1 MDSRIYAYD
10 GISLAC
16 TVAYSFRYLRGT
28 RKARGKRTAIANFSP
43 TRGVTKPNRIL
54 PTVIPNQNPVAV
66 IPLANAPPFRTRIMK
81 VTIHPPSATS
91 TPTYPSKNNA
101 HNQVTRA
108 EGRVKSAVFNP
119 PFLLSPPVSALA
131 CRKIAPVAFQK
142 QVPQTISS
150 MAAQPT

>member
-10 GISLAC
+10 RISLAWTAPC
-16 TVAYSFRYLRGT
+16 SSKQLRNEDMEEKPT
-28 RKARGKRTAIANFSP
+28 EIANFSP
-43 TRGVTKPNRIL
+43 TRGVTKPSRIR

-66 IPLANAPPFRTRIMK
+66 IPLAKAPPFRTRIMK

-91 TPTYPSKNNA
+91 TPTYPSKNAA
-101 HNQVTRA
+101 HSQVTRA
-108 EGRVKSAVFNP
+108 EGRVKSAVLSP

-131 CRKIAPVAFQK
+131 CRKTAPVAFQK
-142 QVPQTISS
+142 QVPQTMSS